1 MSSPAASASGDR
13 KKPVEQITFR
23 FCSECSN
30 MLYPKEDEVDRKLMF
45 TCRTCN
51 FSEEATSSCIFRNA
65 MNNAAGETA
74 GVTQDVGS
82 DPTVG
87 SPSSLSS
94 DAADLS
100 GRRGSGSSSSTASA
114 CVSPCLGCGRMIICE
129 TCGDHFS
136 MLSAD
141 PDTPELEVDEASV
154 LEFDPDVDMDGDDH
168 ELDVDLDDVE
178 IVTWTGES
186 LDELGALMSRTE
198 DFFGLGGMD
207 FGMDEKESAL
217 IHASGLSDTFQPSLS
232 IIRQY
237 GIAPTSTLPR
247 AKRSCPAC
255 NHQEAVFFQ
264 SQQRSAET
272 GMKLFYV
279 CCDCGNIFQ

>member
-13 KKPVEQITFR
+13 KKPAEQITFR

-82 DPTVG
+82 DPT
-87 SPSSLSS
+87 
-94 DAADLS
+94 
-100 GRRGSGSSSSTASA
+100 
-114 CVSPCLGCGRMIICE
+114 
-129 TCGDHFS
+129 
-136 MLSAD
+136 
-141 PDTPELEVDEASV
+141 
-154 LEFDPDVDMDGDDH
+154 
-168 ELDVDLDDVE
+168 
-178 IVTWTGES
+178 
-186 LDELGALMSRTE
+186 
-198 DFFGLGGMD
+198 
-207 FGMDEKESAL
+207 
-217 IHASGLSDTFQPSLS
+217 
-232 IIRQY
+232 
-237 GIAPTSTLPR
+237 LPR
-247 AKRSCPAC
+247 AKRTCPAC
-255 NHQEAVFFQ
+255 NHDEAVFFQ